1 MASATQ
7 NSLTAIFAALLVHGL
22 ASCSS
27 TFKLELPVEHPARAE
42 SGASGTLQVPDPFKV
57 PSTSQ
62 TTVPMDESME
72 MGTDESMEM
81 GGASKESM
89 EPKSPKSERSGQ

>member
-7 NSLTAIFAALLVHGL
+7 NSLAAVIAALLVHGL

-57 PSTSQ
+57 RSTSQ
-62 TTVPMDESME
+62 PTTPMDESME
-72 MGTDESMEM
+72 MGNDGSMDM
-81 GGASKESM
+81 GGGSKKSM
-89 EPKSPKSERSGQ
+89 EPQPSMSEGRGR